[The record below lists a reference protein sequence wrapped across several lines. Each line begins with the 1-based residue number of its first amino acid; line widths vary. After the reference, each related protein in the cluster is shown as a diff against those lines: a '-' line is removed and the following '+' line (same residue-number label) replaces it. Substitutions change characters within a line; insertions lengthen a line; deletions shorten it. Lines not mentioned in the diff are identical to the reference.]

1 MHFLSDTLEKYI
13 EQHSDAE
20 PILLQELSRET
31 HVKVIQPRMITGHF
45 QGRFLSLL
53 SKIQA
58 PKKILEIGTYT
69 GYSALCLAEGLAKD
83 GALHTIE
90 VNPELA
96 AIKKKYFDK
105 SDYSAQIMT
114 YIGDALNII
123 PTLEGP
129 FYLVFIDAEKKQYDA
144 YFEAVIKKSKPG
156 TVILSD
162 NVLWTGKVLEP
173 LDPKD
178 KTTKVLLDYNKKLA
192 EDPRVQTSLLPIR
205 DGLTMS
211 RVL

>member
-1 MHFLSDTLEKYI
+1 MHFLSDTLETYI

-53 SKIQA
+53 SKILA

-69 GYSALCLAEGLAKD
+69 GYSALCLAEGLIEN
-83 GALHTIE
+83 GTLETIE

-96 AIKKKYFDK
+96 AIQKKYFDK
-105 SDYSAQIMT
+105 SDYSTQIKT
-114 YIGDALNII
+114 YIGDALDII

-129 FYLVFIDAEKKQYDA
+129 FDLVFIDA
-144 YFEAVIKKSKPG
+144 
-156 TVILSD
+156 
-162 NVLWTGKVLEP
+162 
-173 LDPKD
+173 
-178 KTTKVLLDYNKKLA
+178 
-192 EDPRVQTSLLPIR
+192 
-205 DGLTMS
+205 
-211 RVL
+211 